1 LNLNLTE
8 FTTLLSHP
16 NAVSE
21 RQVSAL
27 EKIVEEFPYFQSA
40 RALRLKGLYNQD
52 SFKYNGE
59 LKVTAAHTTDR
70 SVLFEYIT
78 SENFMAINKAFFA
91 EKEARINAIKVHEI
105 EILNPEK
112 KEEPVKIDPLE
123 QSILTSIRE
132 ASASKPKQVEE
143 EKAIEIPPQETKPE
157 ISEESIEEK
166 LEIGKPLE
174 FSRGEKHSFQEWLQL
189 STFKPI
195 QREETPIE
203 SEKTANTEE
212 ISEIDSEK
220 KKKLEIIDRFI
231 EANPKISPVKNT
243 TPISLVSERNSQ
255 DNSYLMTE
263 TLAKVYLE
271 QKKYQK
277 AIQAYEILILK
288 YPEKSHFFADRIL
301 DIKTLQ
307 QNNNN

>member
-1 LNLNLTE
+1 MNLTE

-91 EKEARINAIKVHEI
+91 EKEARINAIKVNEI

-132 ASASKPKQVEE
+132 ASASKPQQVEE
-143 EKAIEIPPQETKPE
+143 EKAIEIPQQETKPE

-174 FSRGEKHSFQEWLQL
+174 FSSGEKHSFQEWLQL

-243 TPISLVSERNSQ
+243 TPISLISERNSQ